1 MVPFQITKY
10 QQILRWICWFFNGEI
25 SSSERMR
32 NTKLVKEY
40 VIMNEDALVREIGT
54 KVIN

>member
-40 VIMNEDALVREIGT
+40 VIMNEDELVREIGA

>member
-1 MVPFQITKY
+1 MDLLV
-10 QQILRWICWFFNGEI
+10 FNGEI

-40 VIMNEDALVREIGT
+40 VIMNEDALVREIGA